1 MLPLLQIGPLTLRTP
16 GLALL
21 AGLWIGLEVSARA
34 GVRRGIPEDHI
45 YNLGFYSLLAGVLG
59 ARLGYVL
66 LHLDLYTGITP
77 WWRTLLA
84 VFALSSGTENPLI
97 GLAALLALAA
107 WLIRRWEVPLLP
119 LLDAL
124 APGAAVLAIGIGLA
138 NLLSGDWYGIE
149 TALPWGI
156 PLWGALRHPTQI
168 YFLIAAAGVLLVLL
182 HLEGRAFP
190 NRRPGKHPAG
200 RRQHEQAVEAEA
212 FTPGTMAQVAL
223 LLLSLAVLL
232 IEPLR
237 ADSPVMAGGVRIP
250 QVVALIGLLA
260 ALAGFAIRAP
270 AARDGA
276 SDAA

>member
-1 MLPLLQIGPLTLRTP
+1 MLPLLQIGSLTLRTP

-34 GVRRGIPEDHI
+34 GVRRGIREDHI

-66 LHLDLYTGITP
+66 LHLDLYTGIAP
-77 WWRTLLA
+77 WWRALLA
-84 VFALSSGTENPLI
+84 VFALSPGTENALI

-107 WLIRRWEVPLLP
+107 WLIRRWEIPLLP

-156 PLWGALRHPTQI
+156 PLWGARRHPTQI
-168 YFLIAAAGVLLVLL
+168 YFLITAAGVLVILL
-182 HLEGRAFP
+182 HLERRAFP
-190 NRRPGKHPAG
+190 VRQPGKHTG
-200 RRQHEQAVEAEA
+200 RSRQRGRDAVSRAYA
-212 FTPGTMAQVAL
+212 PGTMAQVTM

-237 ADSPVMAGGVRIP
+237 ADSPVMADGVRVP
-250 QVVALIGLLA
+250 QVVALVGLGA
-260 ALAGFAIRAP
+260 ALASFAIRAP
-270 AARDGA
+270 LTRD
-276 SDAA
+276 DA